1 MPAGGYGESRK
12 MTVQKKRSAK
22 SRARSKSRDGG
33 RGAGVESDRTDIG
46 WGLGAES
53 DDEDL
58 FMRRVL
64 FSVFVA
70 VLGCMGAWFMITTV
84 SAGSSGLRD
93 VLSAT
98 ESASTAQTIMLLC
111 FRDDAAGRETAAELA
126 RSEELQAIAGGHDFS
141 LVDLPQGQCALCVG
155 RFEDSDSPELA
166 GLLTQFAQ
174 YFEQAAIMPLP
185 E

>member
-1 MPAGGYGESRK
+1 
-12 MTVQKKRSAK
+12 MTVQKKRSVK
-22 SRARSKSRDGG
+22 SRARADARRSSRGTEADSG
-33 RGAGVESDRTDIG
+33 RADIG
-46 WGLGAES
+46 WGLGGES
-53 DDEDL
+53 QEEDL
-58 FMRRVL
+58 FLRRVL

-174 YFEQAAIMPLP
+174 YFEQAAIMTFP